1 MKKRSLTLGILALSM
16 LPFTASA
23 MDFVPDSVAMGYGYF
38 LRNKAD
44 LHNYRVGLRWDWNR
58 DWLEYKEN
66 LVLTGY
72 TEVAVSYLDSHLA
85 TPTTNVESD
94 GQIYAFSFS
103 PVLRLK
109 HKTTDYLH
117 FFIDAGA
124 GVSIQTE
131 KNIDQ
136 KGKSAINMGGH
147 VQFEIS
153 AMAGARFGDRL
164 QCEVAAGLIH
174 YSNGYL
180 HDSNEG
186 LDFAVVQLAY
196 HW

>member
-109 HKTTDYLH
+109 LPIIYTFLLMPVPVSVFKLKRILIKKVSLLSIWAGMYSLKLAQWQGLALATDYSMRWQQ
-117 FFIDAGA
+117 D
-124 GVSIQTE
+124 
-131 KNIDQ
+131 
-136 KGKSAINMGGH
+136 
-147 VQFEIS
+147 
-153 AMAGARFGDRL
+153 
-164 QCEVAAGLIH
+164 
-174 YSNGYL
+174 
-180 HDSNEG
+180 
-186 LDFAVVQLAY
+186 
-196 HW
+196 